1 MSLIEFEAK
10 NEYNASIKVIGVG
23 GGGTNAVNA
32 MVRNHTMGVEF
43 IVANTDI
50 QSLESSP
57 CSDKIQLGGDS
68 TRGLGAGSNPE
79 TGQLAAEESEEHIRE
94 MLDGADMVFITAGM
108 GGGTGTGA
116 APTIA
121 RIAREVG
128 ALTVGIVTKP
138 FSFEGK
144 KRMMQA
150 EAGIKE
156 LKEAIDTLI
165 VIPNQKLLSFVGK
178 QTSFTGA
185 FAIVD
190 DVLQQAVCSISDL
203 IVIPGLV
210 NLDFADVK
218 TIMGNMGKAL
228 MGSGVAAGE
237 NRAVEAAEKAVS
249 SPLLDDATV
258 DGARGILIN
267 VTGGED
273 MTMLEVNEAAMLI
286 QKSTHDDAN
295 IIFGSVINDNME
307 GQMRVTVIATGF
319 ESKAET
325 EQPVQKLE
333 KKMPDTM
340 EAEPMRKAVGD
351 DGYRHLRGLA
361 HEIKEDNPDSL
372 NSSTNFDIPTF
383 LRKHAD

>member
-1 MSLIEFEAK
+1 
-10 NEYNASIKVIGVG
+10 
-23 GGGTNAVNA
+23 
-32 MVRNHTMGVEF
+32 
-43 IVANTDI
+43 
-50 QSLESSP
+50 
-57 CSDKIQLGGDS
+57 
-68 TRGLGAGSNPE
+68 
-79 TGQLAAEESEEHIRE
+79 
-94 MLDGADMVFITAGM
+94 
-108 GGGTGTGA
+108 
-116 APTIA
+116 
-121 RIAREVG
+121 
-128 ALTVGIVTKP
+128 
-138 FSFEGK
+138 
-144 KRMMQA
+144 
-150 EAGIKE
+150 
-156 LKEAIDTLI
+156 
-165 VIPNQKLLSFVGK
+165 
-178 QTSFTGA
+178 
-185 FAIVD
+185 
-190 DVLQQAVCSISDL
+190 
-203 IVIPGLV
+203 
-210 NLDFADVK
+210 
-218 TIMGNMGKAL
+218 MGNMGKAL

>member
-1 MSLIEFEAK
+1 
-10 NEYNASIKVIGVG
+10 
-23 GGGTNAVNA
+23 
-32 MVRNHTMGVEF
+32 
-43 IVANTDI
+43 
-50 QSLESSP
+50 
-57 CSDKIQLGGDS
+57 
-68 TRGLGAGSNPE
+68 
-79 TGQLAAEESEEHIRE
+79 
-94 MLDGADMVFITAGM
+94 
-108 GGGTGTGA
+108 
-116 APTIA
+116 
-121 RIAREVG
+121 
-128 ALTVGIVTKP
+128 
-138 FSFEGK
+138 
-144 KRMMQA
+144 
-150 EAGIKE
+150 
-156 LKEAIDTLI
+156 
-165 VIPNQKLLSFVGK
+165 
-178 QTSFTGA
+178 
-185 FAIVD
+185 
-190 DVLQQAVCSISDL
+190 
-203 IVIPGLV
+203 
-210 NLDFADVK
+210 
-218 TIMGNMGKAL
+218 MGNMGKAL

-273 MTMLEVNEAAMLI
+273 MTMLEVDEAAMLI

-325 EQPVQKLE
+325 KQPVQKPE
-333 KKMPDTM
+333 KKMPGTM

-351 DGYRHLRGLA
+351 NGYRHLRGLA

>member
-1 MSLIEFEAK
+1 
-10 NEYNASIKVIGVG
+10 
-23 GGGTNAVNA
+23 
-32 MVRNHTMGVEF
+32 MV
-43 IVANTDI
+43 
-50 QSLESSP
+50 
-57 CSDKIQLGGDS
+57 
-68 TRGLGAGSNPE
+68 
-79 TGQLAAEESEEHIRE
+79 
-94 MLDGADMVFITAGM
+94 
-108 GGGTGTGA
+108 
-116 APTIA
+116 
-121 RIAREVG
+121 
-128 ALTVGIVTKP
+128 
-138 FSFEGK
+138 
-144 KRMMQA
+144 QA

-185 FAIVD
+185 FSIVD

-218 TIMGNMGKAL
+218 TIMGDMGKAL
-228 MGSGVAAGE
+228 MGSGIAAGE

-258 DGARGILIN
+258 HGARGILIN

-273 MTMLEVNEAAMLI
+273 MTIHEVNEAAELI
-286 QKSTHDDAN
+286 QKNTHDDAN

-319 ESKAET
+319 ESPVET
-325 EQPVQKLE
+325 EQPVQKPE
-333 KKMPDTM
+333 IKKLDQTK
-340 EAEPMRKAVGD
+340 AEPMRKAVGD
-351 DGYRHLRGLA
+351 DGYRHLRSLA
-361 HEIKEDNPDSL
+361 HEFKEENPDSI
-372 NSSTNFDIPTF
+372 NASTNFDIPTF